1 MSNLTCQLV
10 CGLPLLAAAPN
21 ELLLGLRIL
30 VGLLIC
36 FAVAALVAGIFG
48 QKGSIEMSPERRV
61 ALATGHADRHTFF
74 DTGATQPLMWLLL
87 ALARR
92 LPVRGLRKW
101 LRTTLVAA
109 GSPNFYTPDEVIAM
123 SMLWGLTVGI
133 LLEAA
138 GLLTGGGDRDAASVI
153 LTMILGLAAGS
164 GGYLFSLHNKAA
176 NRIREI
182 ARRVPYTL
190 DLIALAM
197 GAGATFTEAIRTVIR
212 EDPNHPFNV
221 ELNTLLAE
229 VDLGTTRA
237 LALVNLSARIPL
249 ETLRSI
255 VAAITQAESLG
266 TPLSGVLKEQADLM
280 RLQRSVRAEKLA
292 AAASVRILLPSLL
305 ILMSVVLAVFAPIII
320 RAIKGELF

>member
-1 MSNLTCQLV
+1 M
-10 CGLPLLAAAPN
+10 LPLAAASN

-48 QKGSIEMSPERRV
+48 QKGTVEMSPERRV
-61 ALATGHADRHTFF
+61 ALATGHADRQTFF

-92 LPVRGLRKW
+92 LPVGGLRKW

-123 SMLWGLTVGI
+123 SMLWGLTVGV
-133 LLEAA
+133 LLELA
-138 GLLTGGGDRDAASVI
+138 GLLTGGGDRGAGSVL
-153 LTMILGLAAGS
+153 LTMIFGLAAGS
-164 GGYLFSLHNKAA
+164 GGYLYSLHNKAA

-212 EDPNHPFNV
+212 EDPHHPFNV

-237 LALVNLSARIPL
+237 LALANLSARIPL

-320 RAIKGELF
+320 RALKGELF